1 MMRAKV
7 VKRVRKITCYD
18 CGKTYDYD
26 VDDFCPRCGAFTQPI
41 RQSRIDAQGD
51 VVRVEGINE
60 VNHKG
65 SFVHAELH
73 KENRRRKGT
82 ALEVESIRTSGRKP
96 STKKQSAGRQIQ
108 ITPPLGGTK
117 QAGKKED
124 SSGSFLGTVIL
135 VIIVVLV
142 KALLN

>member
-7 VKRVRKITCYD
+7 VKRVRMITCYD
-18 CGKTYDYD
+18 CGKIYNYD
-26 VDDFCPRCGAFTQPI
+26 VDDFCPRCGAYTQPT
-41 RQSRIDAQGD
+41 RDSRIDAQGD

-60 VNHKG
+60 RNHKG

-82 ALEVESIRTSGRKP
+82 PLEVETIRMLGGKP
-96 STKKQSAGRQIQ
+96 AAKKQPAGRQIQ
-108 ITPPLGGTK
+108 ITPPLGGAK

-124 SSGSFLGTVIL
+124 SSGSFLGTIIL
-135 VIIVVLV
+135 VIIVALV

>member
-1 MMRAKV
+1 M

-26 VDDFCPRCGAFTQPI
+26 VDDFCPRCGAYTQPT
-41 RQSRIDAQGD
+41 RQSRIDARGD

-60 VNHKG
+60 VSHKG

-82 ALEVESIRTSGRKP
+82 PLEVEMMEESGRAP
-96 STKKQSAGRQIQ
+96 AIKKQAASRQVQ
-108 ITPPLGGTK
+108 IAPPLGSAERT
-117 QAGKKED
+117 GKKKE
-124 SSGSFLGTVIL
+124 SAPASLVGAIL
-135 VIIVVLV
+135 AAVLV
-142 KALLN
+142 YIIKAILD